1 MKADVRKDSGSGK
14 TNGKGATLKQIAELA
29 GCSTAVASTVLNN
42 SRGNTVVSEQ
52 TRRRVLDIAREQ
64 DYRPNLSAQ
73 SMKSR
78 KSRIIG
84 ALVRN
89 NSRLKPDET
98 HSHPLAWE
106 LVLGINEGLE
116 AFGYMM
122 SLVRLSDVDPEQH
135 FQSSAFQGH
144 LLDGLIVVNEVPAA
158 SEKRLKALVPH
169 CVWLDTNVWAGGNCI
184 RRDEE
189 HAGKTVANELA
200 DLGYKKLLCV
210 GHHVDGDGPVHYSF
224 AQRMAGLQQVAQE
237 RDLSLETFSLSWDY
251 GGLGAD
257 IDKLVR
263 VLRRDVAIVAMD
275 IYVAQ
280 ILATWLVLRGVRP
293 GLDFPLACCDDHFAG
308 GGMEWNQL
316 SRVTF
321 NRFGMGQ
328 QAAHMMTQLLDNSL
342 TICPSLLIQ
351 GEWIEGETALPLT

>member
-1 MKADVRKDSGSGK
+1 MKVDTRKNSA
-14 TNGKGATLKQIAELA
+14 NGKGATLKQIAELA

-52 TRRRVLDIAREQ
+52 TRQRVLDVARQQ

-89 NSRLKPDET
+89 NSRLAPEET

-106 LVLGINEGLE
+106 MVLGINEGLE
-116 AFGYMM
+116 ASGYMM

-144 LLDGLIVVNEVPAA
+144 LLDGLIVVNAVPAA
-158 SEKRLKALVPH
+158 SEQRLEALVPH
-169 CVWLDTNVWAGGNCI
+169 CVWLDTNVWREGNCV

-189 HAGKTVANELA
+189 HAGKTVANELVK
-200 DLGYKKLLCV
+200 LGYKQLLCV
-210 GHHVDGDGPVHYSF
+210 GHFLDGQGHYSF
-224 AQRMAGLQQVAQE
+224 GQRMEGLHQVVQE
-237 RDLSLETFSLSWDY
+237 RSLSMETFSLSWQNSE
-251 GGLGAD
+251 LEED
-257 IDKLVR
+257 IERLVKII
-263 VLRRDVAIVAMD
+263 RRDVAVVAMD

-280 ILATWLVLRGVRP
+280 TLANWLVLRGIRP
-293 GLDFPLACCDDHFAG
+293 GRDFPLACCDDHFGG
-308 GGMEWNQL
+308 GGMEWSQL
-316 SRVTF
+316 SRVSF
-321 NRFGMGQ
+321 DRFEMGQ
-328 QAAHMMTQLLDNSL
+328 QAARMMTQILDSPQA
-342 TICPSLLIQ
+342 TCPSLLLQ
-351 GEWIEGETALPLT
+351 GHWAEGQTALPLS